1 MTDDVQLNEAKA
13 WHQKWWGMVFLV
25 ILVLPLIYAAAFI
38 YQVVFFVEQKTT
50 MAQSLL
56 QNSNSVY
63 QANLPTLALKPTIE
77 TEDDPYIGAA
87 TAKIVIVEFADFEC
101 PYCFDS
107 YPTVRRLAVDYPNDV
122 KIIFRDF
129 PNTAIHPDALNAAMA
144 ASCAFDQGKFWE
156 YHDWLY
162 ENQGNLSLENLKL
175 LATDAGLDATVF
187 NQCLDSQKYLN
198 EAKNDLQDGIQL
210 GITGTP
216 TFFINGFEIQ
226 GSFPYENFKQIID
239 QYLSLQNSNT
249 NGSILENQN
258 INSQ

>member
-1 MTDDVQLNEAKA
+1 MSEVNQINEVKA
-13 WHQKWWGMVFLV
+13 WHQKWWGVVFLV
-25 ILVLPLIYAAAFI
+25 ILALPFVYAGAFI
-38 YQVVFFVEQKTT
+38 YQVVFYVEQRTT
-50 MAQSLL
+50 MAQSLQ

-77 TEDDPYIGAA
+77 TDDDPYLGSA
-87 TAKIVIVEFADFEC
+87 TAKLVIVEFADFEC
-101 PYCFDS
+101 PYCYDS
-107 YPTVRRLAVDYPNDV
+107 YPTVRRLAVDYPNDI

-129 PNTAIHPDALNAAMA
+129 PNTAIHPDALNASMA
-144 ASCAFDQGKFWE
+144 ASCAFDQGEFWE

-175 LATDAGLDATVF
+175 IAGDLGLDTSLF
-187 NQCLDSQKYLN
+187 NQCLDSQRYLN

-216 TFFINGFEIQ
+216 TFFINGYEIQ

-239 QYLSLQNSNT
+239 EYLKL
-249 NGSILENQN
+249 NGTASQSQN